1 MPVPVEERLRAEDF
15 LRAMARVP
23 GPVTVVTTI
32 DPQGRPWGFTASSFS
47 SLSLHPPLVLVCLNK
62 TASTHA
68 VFVATS
74 HFLVNVLA
82 EGQAAVAVRFARSG
96 LDRFA
101 AGDTRLCELGLP
113 GVPHACARLACS
125 LYQVI
130 DGGDHSIIV
139 GQVHSVHTGDDDA
152 LAYCDRSF
160 ARVVHT
166 ELELAGNTHDN
177 HRR

>member
-1 MPVPVEERLRAEDF
+1 MHVPIDDF
-15 LRAMARVP
+15 TRAMARVP

-32 DPQGRPWGFTASSFS
+32 DPAGRPWGFTASSFS
-47 SLSLHPPLVLVCLNK
+47 SLSLRPPLVLVCLDK

-68 VFVATS
+68 AFVTANR
-74 HFLVNVLA
+74 FLVNVLA
-82 EGQAAVAVRFARSG
+82 EGQSDVAVRFAQSG

-101 AGDTRLCELGLP
+101 AGDTEPCELGLP
-113 GVPHACARLACS
+113 GVPYACARLACL

-130 DGGDHSIIV
+130 DVGDHSIIV
-139 GQVHSVHTGDDDA
+139 GQVHSVHTGDDVA

-160 ARVVHT
+160 ARVVHA
-166 ELELAGNTHDN
+166 ELELAGKPHDN